1 MSTVSPRTRSSR
13 ERSPPSGSTHDFPSV
28 LAALQGA
35 YGAFVNIDSFT
46 VGEQKEVFEGIRIFE
61 LAKQAGTVKHYVWSS
76 LDNVFKVRRIY

>member
-1 MSTVSPRTRSSR
+1 M
-13 ERSPPSGSTHDFPSV
+13 
-28 LAALQGA
+28 

-76 LDNVFKVRRIY
+76 LDNVFKVRRIYPQPVNDVLTDCLIAGEL